1 MIDELRSPT
10 EHEWEEFL
18 ILAPG
23 LRRNAKKATPH
34 SFRHRVARGMKE
46 GLNRRHP
53 DARATFGTPMSA
65 WFQQSCLNGE
75 NRPIYLT
82 DEVSPG
88 SYFLT
93 L

>member
-23 LRRNAKKATPH
+23 LRQPPTLLAPA
-34 SFRHRVARGMKE
+34 SGGDE
-46 GLNRRHP
+46 GGAQSQASRRAGHIR
-53 DARATFGTPMSA
+53 DTHVSLVSA
-65 WFQQSCLNGE
+65 VMLKRR

-82 DEVSPG
+82 DEVPPG

>member
-1 MIDELRSPT
+1 VIDELRSPT

-46 GLNRRHP
+46 GAQSQAPRRAGHIR
-53 DARATFGTPMSA
+53 DTHVSLVSA
-65 WFQQSCLNGE
+65 VMLKRRKS
-75 NRPIYLT
+75 T
-82 DEVSPG
+82 DLSN
-88 SYFLT
+88 
-93 L
+93 